1 MYIFRPQAILKEKRS
16 KSSSKPIEITE
27 MISITE
33 HLTDVFE
40 SAIASAYPSLQN
52 APTVISQSSNPKF
65 GDYQCNSSMPIAKLL
80 GNKGNLLIFYFK
92 IKL

>member
-1 MYIFRPQAILKEKRS
+1 
-16 KSSSKPIEITE
+16 

-33 HLTDVFE
+33 HLTEVFAL
-40 SAIASAYPSLQN
+40 AITGAYPSLPS

-80 GNKGNLLIFYFK
+80 GNKGSFSFIYFYINLDH
-92 IKL
+92 